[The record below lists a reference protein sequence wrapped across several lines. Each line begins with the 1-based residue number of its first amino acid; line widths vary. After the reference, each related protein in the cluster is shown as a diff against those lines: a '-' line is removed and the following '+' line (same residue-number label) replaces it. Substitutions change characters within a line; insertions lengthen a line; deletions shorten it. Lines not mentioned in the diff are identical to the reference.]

1 MHWTEHYHNILI
13 LICISVFV
21 TEVCVCVGG
30 GGCFGHLGAAE
41 ITIDDLSFI
50 NAMMKLNGKTMVNVW
65 SRFYILIY
73 LYLKPSLIL

>member
-1 MHWTEHYHNILI
+1 M
-13 LICISVFV
+13 
-21 TEVCVCVGG
+21 CVGG
-30 GGCFGHLGAAE
+30 GVCFGHLGAAE